1 MGPSNQTLH
10 KRRWHW
16 YSLPCQLH
24 PGPMGSP
31 GEPGHGHAATDHDS
45 FDFFSGI
52 SLSPKHQ
59 AAAGTRR
66 RAFMTPT
73 FPLFCSANRE
83 MARAG
88 VPSSVPLQDHS
99 ASAHILHWTFA
110 AAPPARTILMP
121 FNGV

>member
-31 GEPGHGHAATDHDS
+31 GEPGHGHAATDHAS

-59 AAAGTRR
+59 AAAL
-66 RAFMTPT
+66 
-73 FPLFCSANRE
+73 PLFCSANRE
-83 MARAG
+83 MARPG
-88 VPSSVPLQDHS
+88 VPSSMPLQDHS
-99 ASAHILHWTFA
+99 ASTHILHWTFA
-110 AAPPARTILMP
+110 AAPPACAFLIP
-121 FNGV
+121 FNGA